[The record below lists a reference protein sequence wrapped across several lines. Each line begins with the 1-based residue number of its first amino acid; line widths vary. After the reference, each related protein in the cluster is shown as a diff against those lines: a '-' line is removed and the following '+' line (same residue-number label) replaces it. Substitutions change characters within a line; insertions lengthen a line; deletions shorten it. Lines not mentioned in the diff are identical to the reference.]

1 MSSSDITGLELSLQ
15 TVLVLVF
22 FEIFSGLQLVVGGGG
37 RGGGGGGGGGG
48 STQGRGEGVAV
59 TICIDFEHLNCSF
72 KVSNSVRRSLN

>member
-37 RGGGGGGGGGG
+37 RGGGGGGG